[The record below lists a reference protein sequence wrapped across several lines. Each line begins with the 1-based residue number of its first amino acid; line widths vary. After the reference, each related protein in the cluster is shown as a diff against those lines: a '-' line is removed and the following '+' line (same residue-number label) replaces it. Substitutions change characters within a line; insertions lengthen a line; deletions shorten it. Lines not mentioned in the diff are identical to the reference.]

1 MMIPHMA
8 DVCAAGATPPA
19 LAVPLAQIFGLARTC
34 RRWQDRP
41 VSDALLRDVY
51 DHARFGPTSL
61 NCQPMRVR
69 FLRRGPARATLMP
82 ALTGRN
88 VEYVAAAPV
97 TAIVAHDLRFF
108 EELPRLYPHREVRSR
123 FAIDPTFAEETAF
136 RNGTLQGAYLM
147 LAARALG
154 LDVGPM
160 SGFSRA
166 AVDAAYFAGT
176 SLRSNFLV
184 NIGYGTDDAEKPR
197 DPRLG
202 FDEACRIA

>member
-1 MMIPHMA
+1 MTIARMA
-8 DVCAAGATPPA
+8 DTCAASTPAP
-19 LAVPLAQIFGLARTC
+19 LTVPLAQIFDAARTC
-34 RRWQDRP
+34 RQWSDRS
-41 VSDALLRDVY
+41 VSDAVLRDAY
-51 DHARFGPTSL
+51 DRARFGPTSL

-69 FLRRGPARATLMP
+69 FLRRGRAREPLMP

-88 VEYVAAAPV
+88 AGYVAAAPV
-97 TAIVAHDLRFF
+97 TAIVAYDLRFF
-108 EELPRLYPHREVRSR
+108 DELPRLYPSREVRSR
-123 FAIDPTFAEETAF
+123 FAAAPAFAEETAF

-160 SGFSRA
+160 SGFSRD

-184 NIGYGTDDAEKPR
+184 NIGYGADCAAEPR

>member
-1 MMIPHMA
+1 MTIAHMA
-8 DVCAAGATPPA
+8 DSCAIVPRA
-19 LAVPLAQIFGLARTC
+19 LAVPLAKVFDSARTC
-34 RRWQDRP
+34 RRFSDRP
-41 VSDALLRDVY
+41 VSDALLREVY
-51 DHARFGPTSL
+51 EHARFGPTSL

-69 FLRRGPARATLMP
+69 FLRRGPARAALIP

-88 VEYVAAAPV
+88 ADYVAGAPV
-97 TAIVAHDLRFF
+97 TAIVAHDVRFF
-108 EELPRLYPHREVRSR
+108 EELPRLYPHREVRAR
-123 FAIDPTFAEETAF
+123 FAADPVFAEETAF

-176 SLRSNFLV
+176 TLRSNFLV
-184 NIGYGTDDAEKPR
+184 NIGYGADDADKPR
-197 DPRLG
+197 DPRLD